1 METAARLAASR
12 STAPSSRDELPE
24 AARGYVEFVERELEV
39 PVELVGVGA
48 ARERVLA

>member
-1 METAARLAASR
+1 
-12 STAPSSRDELPE
+12 LPE
-24 AARGYVEFVERELEV
+24 AARGYVEFVESELAI

>member
-1 METAARLAASR
+1 MLPGWQQPLDDA
-12 STAPSSRDELPE
+12 SSRDELPE